1 MKTRIIKGILV
12 DVQANRIKK
21 IDLNYRGIDDL
32 CKILN
37 CEFVEVITRR
47 IGSKTFSIYLD
58 DVGAL
63 KGNIPAAISSDYLEV
78 LYGNLFICRHDHN
91 GEIQSLSELER
102 DYILEFEKTV
112 WYPKGTNQV
121 LTHGLVR
128 CGR

>member
-12 DVQANRIKK
+12 DVQSNRIKK

-58 DVGAL
+58 DSGAL
-63 KGNIPAAISSDYLEV
+63 KENVPSAISLLYEEV

-112 WYPKGTNQV
+112 SFEKGTNQI
-121 LTHGLVR
+121 LMHNLNFAR
-128 CGR
+128 

>member
-58 DVGAL
+58 DSGAL
-63 KGNIPAAISSDYLEV
+63 KENVPSAISLLYEEV

-112 WYPKGTNQV
+112 SFEKGTNQI
-121 LTHGLVR
+121 LMHNLNFAR
-128 CGR
+128 